1 MGQITW
7 FGIILIGLIFINK
20 DKWGESEEK
29 EVEESGSVDE
39 ERRRKRGD
47 RKGSWRRKGKI
58 GVESDEYDSEIDE
71 ILERQLVE
79 ELGKRYKERVVL
91 KM

>member
-1 MGQITW
+1 MIQYNFDW
-7 FGIILIGLIFINK
+7 INFYK

-39 ERRRKRGD
+39 ERRRKRED
-47 RKGSWRRKGKI
+47 WKGSWRRKGKI
-58 GVESDEYDSEIDE
+58 GVESNEYDSEIDE